1 MTGQHHRGTFYVSMP
16 LPPTVTV
23 YLTEERD
30 GWMLSVDP
38 PSVPI
43 GTYPERGPAVLAA
56 RAATVARGAWLL
68 VQMKSGPLQYLS
80 AVEMATA
87 TIAGEPP
94 PDDAATRY
102 AVR

>member
-1 MTGQHHRGTFYVSMP
+1 MFISA
-16 LPPTVTV
+16 TVTV
-23 YLTEERD
+23 YLTQECE

-38 PSVPI
+38 PSVSL
-43 GTYPERGPAVLAA
+43 GMYPERGPAVLAA
-56 RAATVARGAWLL
+56 RAATVARRGWLL
-68 VQMKSGPLQYLS
+68 VQMKNAPLQYLS

-94 PDDAATRY
+94 PDDAVARY

>member
-1 MTGQHHRGTFYVSMP
+1 MF
-16 LPPTVTV
+16 LPATVTV
-23 YLTEERD
+23 YLTQERD

-38 PSVPI
+38 SSAPL

-56 RAATVARGAWLL
+56 RAATVARRGWLL
-68 VQMKSGPLQYLS
+68 VQMKNGPLQYLS

-94 PDDAATRY
+94 PDDAVTRY